1 MKKYSFSQKI
11 LRELEGFKAELVSQK
26 LEENTV
32 RQNSNYTGIFLEW
45 LTEEGI
51 KKEEVRY
58 KEIIAFIRELQDKN
72 YNTRFI
78 NRIILAVR
86 YYYDYLNLGKNP
98 ASGIH
103 LRGSKRSLPNNIVEY
118 EEILSIYNQY
128 QGLDNRTKRNRIMLG
143 LMVYQAVTT
152 EELRKLEPQ
161 HIKLTEGKIYV
172 PGGKHSNARV
182 LKLQATQLLEIQEY
196 LLVVRPEMQK
206 DISKYR
212 GGRKPDKIDWEAVN
226 NQLFF
231 SENGSGNIKNGLL
244 HLFRKIKKIN
254 PQITSGKVIR
264 FSVIAEWLKS
274 QGIRQVQ
281 YMAGHRYVSS
291 TERYKNYNLE
301 ELTEAV
307 HEFHPLK

>member
-1 MKKYSFSQKI
+1 MKRYKFSAEI
-11 LRELEGFKAELVSQK
+11 TEELSKFKGYLLADRLDQ
-26 LEENTV
+26 NTV
-32 RQNSNYTGIFLEW
+32 RQNSNYAGIFLEW
-45 LTEEGI
+45 LAEESI
-51 KKEEVRY
+51 KKEEIRY
-58 KEIIAFIRELQDKN
+58 KEIIAFIRDLQDRN

-86 YYYDYLNLGKNP
+86 YYYNYLKLGKNP

-103 LRGSKRSLPNNIVEY
+103 LRGSKRTLPNNLVEY

-152 EELRKLEPQ
+152 DELKKLEPQ

-196 LLVVRPEMQK
+196 LLVVRPQMQK
-206 DISKYR
+206 DITKNR
-212 GGRKPDKIDWEAVN
+212 GGRKPNKIDWDAVN
-226 NQLFF
+226 NGLFF

-281 YMAGHRYVSS
+281 YKAGHRYVSS

-307 HEFHPLK
+307 HEFHPLN

>member
-1 MKKYSFSQKI
+1 MKKYHFSKEI
-11 LRELEGFKAELVSQK
+11 LGELKGFKAELVAQE

-32 RQNSNYTGIFLEW
+32 RQNRNYAGIFLEW
-45 LTEEGI
+45 IAEENI

-58 KEIIAFIRELQDKN
+58 KEIIAFIRDLQDRN

-86 YYYDYLNLGKNP
+86 YYYNYLKLGKNP

-103 LRGSKRSLPNNIVEY
+103 LRGSKRNLPNNLVEY

-152 EELRKLEPQ
+152 DELRKLEPG

-182 LKLQATQLLEIQEY
+182 LKLQAAQLLEIQEY
-196 LLVVRPEMQK
+196 LLVVRPQMQK
-206 DISKYR
+206 DITKYR
-212 GGRKPDKIDWEAVN
+212 GGRKPDKIDWDAVN
-226 NQLFF
+226 NGLFF
-231 SENGSGNIKNGLL
+231 SENGSGNIKNSLL
-244 HLFRKIKKIN
+244 HLFRKLRKIN
-254 PQITSGKVIR
+254 PQITSARVIR
-264 FSVIAEWLKS
+264 QSVIAHWLKS

-301 ELTEAV
+301 ELKAIIKKY
-307 HEFHPLK
+307 HPLS